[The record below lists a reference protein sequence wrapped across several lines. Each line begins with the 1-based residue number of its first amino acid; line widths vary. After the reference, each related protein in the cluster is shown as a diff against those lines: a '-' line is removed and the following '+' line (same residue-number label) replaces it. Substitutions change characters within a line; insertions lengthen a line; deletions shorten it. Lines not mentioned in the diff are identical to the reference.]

1 MNFQQLRS
9 IREAVRRQ
17 FNLTEVANAL
27 YTSQPGVSRQI
38 RELEEE
44 LGVEIFERYGKRLTG
59 LTPPGREIVRIVE
72 RLLLEAENLKQAG
85 DEFAG
90 RHTGRL
96 TVATT
101 HTQARYALPRV
112 VTAFR
117 RSYPHVT
124 LALQEASPAHIVEL
138 LLSGQADIGI
148 ATEALASEP
157 ALTAFDAYSWQHV
170 LVVAPQHPLTGVPQP
185 TLEDVAGFPLITY
198 DAGFTGRRR
207 IDAAFAQAGLH
218 PEIVLTA
225 LDADVIKTYAELD
238 LGVGIIASMAYDE
251 RKDNG
256 LVRIDAGHL
265 FQSNTTSV
273 AVRRGAYLRGYAQSF
288 IELFAPHLS
297 AQAVSS
303 VLSEANGAVALAD

>member
-59 LTPPGREIVRIVE
+59 LTEPGREIVRIVE
-72 RLLLEAENLKQAG
+72 RLLLEAEN
-85 DEFAG
+85 
-90 RHTGRL
+90 TGRL

-112 VTAFR
+112 VQAFR
-117 RSYPHVT
+117 REYPHVT
-124 LALQEASPAHIVEL
+124 LALQEASPTHIVEL
-138 LLSGQADIGI
+138 LLTGQADIGI
-148 ATEALASEP
+148 ATEALATE
-157 ALTAFDAYSWQHV
+157 AGLTSFEAYSWQHV
-170 LVVAPQHPLTGVPQP
+170 LLVSPDHPLTRLPEP
-185 TLEDVAGFPLITY
+185 TLEDVAGFQLITY
-198 DAGFTGRRR
+198 DAGFTGRRK
-207 IDAAFAQAGLH
+207 IDSAFAEAGLQ

-251 RKDNG
+251 RKDAG
-256 LVRIDAGHL
+256 LVRISADHL
-265 FQSNTTSV
+265 FAPNTTSV
-273 AVRRGAYLRGYAQSF
+273 AVRRGAYLRGYAHAF
-288 IELFAPHLS
+288 INMFAPHLS
-297 AQAVSS
+297 RDTVSS
-303 VLSEANGAVALAD
+303 ALSEQDRQALAA